1 MKMERGRFSL
11 NSLKRILIFSL
22 LLVSPLI
29 SRGQADEGCGGQDP
43 YDIACP
49 LDTWVFLLVI
59 VTCLF
64 TVIYLQRKGK
74 SAGGY
79 DSVIS
84 NNEK

>member
-1 MKMERGRFSL
+1 MERS
-11 NSLKRILIFSL
+11 SLKRILIFSL
-22 LLVSPLI
+22 LLASPLI

-74 SAGGY
+74 PAGGY
-79 DSVIS
+79 DNMPGNRV
-84 NNEK
+84 

>member
-1 MKMERGRFSL
+1 MAKGRLRLS
-11 NSLKRILIFSL
+11 SLKRISIFL
-22 LLVSPLI
+22 LLSAIPLI

-59 VTCLF
+59 VACLF
-64 TVIYLQRKGK
+64 TVVYLQRKGK
-74 SAGGY
+74 HATAY

-84 NNEK
+84 GNEK